1 MRLLRVIMLWWMVL
15 ALPMQGVAAA
25 AMLHCGAA
33 ASGAPAYASS
43 QQPAAAEH
51 HGGMHAGADPAQHA
65 HHAHPAMAMPDDAG
79 TTDGLTPDE
88 PLSGQPASHQA
99 GPAAAHACSACAAC
113 CVAMGLPTGMPTLV
127 AAPTAPTAVT
137 ALVAPA
143 PSFLTAGP
151 ERPPRSQ
158 RA

>member
-15 ALPMQGVAAA
+15 ALPMQGMAAA

-33 ASGAPAYASS
+33 GAPVPASS
-43 QQPAAAEH
+43 PQQAHHDGIHHAAPEADAA
-51 HGGMHAGADPAQHA
+51 HAAHA
-65 HHAHPAMAMPDDAG
+65 HHAADAEGSAPAFGHDAG
-79 TTDGLTPDE
+79 H
-88 PLSGQPASHQA
+88 AA
-99 GPAAAHACSACAAC
+99 GHACSACAAC
-113 CVAMGLPTGMPTLV
+113 CVAMGLPAGMPVL
-127 AAPTAPTAVT
+127 ATAPAATTAVT